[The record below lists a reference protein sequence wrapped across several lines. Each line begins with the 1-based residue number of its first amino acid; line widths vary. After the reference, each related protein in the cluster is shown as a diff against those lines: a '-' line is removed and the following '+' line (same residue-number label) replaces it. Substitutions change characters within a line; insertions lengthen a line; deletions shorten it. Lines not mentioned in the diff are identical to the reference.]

1 MPSSPASEGGD
12 RAVDQEAVDQEA
24 PEAEAGIDDG
34 GRGDARSP
42 DGTELSELRERA
54 ADLEDRYKRALAD
67 RDNYRKRSAAEL
79 ERRVAEAGERVNR
92 EWLDAVDSVERAL
105 RGIDPV
111 NPMAEGLRAVLEQM
125 EAVLERQGISR
136 VGAVG
141 EPFDPELHEAVGV
154 VETDQAPDRTVVDL
168 ARSGWATGDR
178 VLRPAQVI
186 VSRRPGSDG

>member
-1 MPSSPASEGGD
+1 MPSSPASESGGP
-12 RAVDQEAVDQEA
+12 AVDQEP
-24 PEAEAGIDDG
+24 PEAGKAVGDEARDDAG
-34 GRGDARSP
+34 SP
-42 DGTELSELRERA
+42 DGSELSELRERA

-92 EWLDAVDSVERAL
+92 DWLDAVDSVERAL
-105 RGIDPV
+105 RDTDPI

-141 EPFDPELHEAVGV
+141 DPFDPELHEAVGV

-168 ARSGWATGDR
+168 ARSGWRIGDR
-178 VLRPAQVI
+178 VLRPAEVI
-186 VSRRPGSDG
+186 VSKRPDSAA